1 VVGVAYAMAG
11 GGGAGGS
18 GGMGGMGAL
27 VPLILM
33 FVIFYFLLI
42 RPQQKQA
49 KKHKETLANLKKG
62 DFVLTTGGIYGRIF
76 AINGPIVILEIADK
90 VRVKLAKGQVARLAT
105 PEEAQPPKAEG

>member
-1 VVGVAYAMAG
+1 VGGIAYAMAG
-11 GGGAGGS
+11 GGHAAG
-18 GGMGGMGAL
+18 GGMGSMGAL

-62 DFVLTTGGIYGRIF
+62 DYVLTTGGIYGRIF
-76 AINGPIVILEIADK
+76 AINGPIITLEIADK
-90 VRVKLAKGQVARLAT
+90 VRVKLAKGQVSRLAS
-105 PEEAQPPKAEG
+105 PEEAQPPKIEDK

>member
-1 VVGVAYAMAG
+1 MIGVAFAMAG
-11 GGGAGGS
+11 KGGGSG

-62 DFVLTTGGIYGRIF
+62 DYVLTTGGIYGRIF
-76 AINGPIVILEIADK
+76 AINGPVITLEIADK

-105 PEEAQPPKAEG
+105 PGEAQPPKIES

>member
-1 VVGVAYAMAG
+1 MFNVAYAMAG
-11 GGGAGGS
+11 KGGGGGGS
-18 GGMGGMGAL
+18 MAAIAPL
-27 VPLILM
+27 VLM

-76 AINGPIVILEIADK
+76 AINGPVITLEIADK
-90 VRVKLAKGQVARLAT
+90 VRVKLAKGQVTRLAT
-105 PEEAQPPKAEG
+105 PEEASAGKQEG

>member
-1 VVGVAYAMAG
+1 MIGVAFAMAG
-11 GGGAGGS
+11 KGGS
-18 GGMGGMGAL
+18 GGGGMGSMGAL

-62 DFVLTTGGIYGRIF
+62 DYVLTTGGIYGRIF
-76 AINGPIVILEIADK
+76 AINGPVITLEIADK

-105 PEEAQPPKAEG
+105 QEEAQPAKSEG